1 VLPVSVTV
9 LVFLILGIFLI
20 LFGLG
25 FAFYGMSSEKA
36 YWFQRDPQG
45 NPAREAT
52 PFRKVYTHAFSIA
65 VSDER
70 APLRIAAIG
79 VVLTYLGIVS
89 LVVAGIS
96 AIV

>member
-1 VLPVSVTV
+1 VSITV

-20 LFGLG
+20 LFGLA

-52 PFRKVYTHAFSIA
+52 PFRKVYTHAFAIA

-79 VVLTYLGIVS
+79 VVLIYLGIAS
-89 LVVAGIS
+89 LIAS
-96 AIV
+96 AIFDLV

>member
-1 VLPVSVTV
+1 MSITIIVFVILG
-9 LVFLILGIFLI
+9 VFLA
-20 LFGLG
+20 LFGIA
-25 FAFYGMSSEKA
+25 FALYGMSSEKA

-52 PFRKVYTHAFSIA
+52 PFRKVYTHAFTIA

-79 VVLTYLGIVS
+79 VVLVYLGIAS
-89 LVVAGIS
+89 LVIAGIF
-96 AIV
+96 AVV

>member
-1 VLPVSVTV
+1 VSVTV

>member
-1 VLPVSVTV
+1 VSVTV
-9 LVFLILGIFLI
+9 IVFLLLGAFLIIFGLVFAL
-20 LFGLG
+20 
-25 FAFYGMSSEKA
+25 YGMSSEKA

-52 PFRKVYTHAFSIA
+52 PFRKVYTHAFAIA

-79 VVLTYLGIVS
+79 VVLIYLGIAS
-89 LVVAGIS
+89 LIAAGIF
-96 AIV
+96 AVV

>member
-1 VLPVSVTV
+1 MSSTELI
-9 LVFLILGIFLI
+9 FLFLGIFLA

-25 FAFYGMSSEKA
+25 FTLYGMSSEKA
-36 YWFQRDPQG
+36 YWFQRDPHG

-52 PFRKVYTHAFSIA
+52 PFRKVYTHAFAIA

-79 VVLTYLGIVS
+79 VVLIYLAVVS
-89 LVVAGIS
+89 LVVA
-96 AIV
+96 AILAMI

>member
-1 VLPVSVTV
+1 VSITV

-52 PFRKVYTHAFSIA
+52 PFRKVYTHAFTIA

-79 VVLTYLGIVS
+79 VVLIYLGIAS
-89 LVVAGIS
+89 LIAS
-96 AIV
+96 AIFALV

>member
-1 VLPVSVTV
+1 MTVTV
-9 LVFLILGIFLI
+9 LVFLLLGIFLI

-36 YWFQRDPQG
+36 YWFQRDPHG

-52 PFRKVYTHAFSIA
+52 PFRKVYTHAFAIA

-79 VVLTYLGIVS
+79 VVLVYLGIAS
-89 LVVAGIS
+89 LILAGVF

>member
-1 VLPVSVTV
+1 MSITV

-52 PFRKVYTHAFSIA
+52 PFRKVYTHAFAIA

-79 VVLTYLGIVS
+79 VVLIYLGIAS
-89 LVVAGIS
+89 LIAS
-96 AIV
+96 AIFALV

>member
-1 VLPVSVTV
+1 MSITV

-52 PFRKVYTHAFSIA
+52 PFRKVYTHAFAIA

-79 VVLTYLGIVS
+79 VVLIYLGVAS
-89 LVVAGIS
+89 LIAS
-96 AIV
+96 AIFALV

>member
-1 VLPVSVTV
+1 VSITV

-36 YWFQRDPQG
+36 YWFQRDPHG

-52 PFRKVYTHAFSIA
+52 PFRKVYTHAFAIA
-65 VSDER
+65 ASDER

-79 VVLTYLGIVS
+79 VVLIYLGIAS
-89 LVVAGIS
+89 LIAS
-96 AIV
+96 AIFALV

>member
-1 VLPVSVTV
+1 MSVTV
-9 LVFLILGIFLI
+9 LVFLILGIFLV
-20 LFGLG
+20 LFGVG
-25 FAFYGMSSEKA
+25 FALYGMSSEKA

-52 PFRKVYTHAFSIA
+52 PFRRVYTHAFAIA

-79 VVLTYLGIVS
+79 VVLIYLGIAS
-89 LVVAGIS
+89 LVLS
-96 AIV
+96 AVFAFV

>member
-1 VLPVSVTV
+1 VSITV

-52 PFRKVYTHAFSIA
+52 PFRKVYTHAFAIA

-79 VVLTYLGIVS
+79 VVLIYLGIAS
-89 LVVAGIS
+89 LIAS
-96 AIV
+96 AIFALV

>member
-1 VLPVSVTV
+1 MSITV

-36 YWFQRDPQG
+36 YWFQRDPHG

-52 PFRKVYTHAFSIA
+52 PFRKVYTHAFTIA

-79 VVLTYLGIVS
+79 VVLIYLGIAS
-89 LVVAGIS
+89 LIAS
-96 AIV
+96 AIFALV

>member
-1 VLPVSVTV
+1 MAITIIVFVILG
-9 LVFLILGIFLI
+9 VFLA
-20 LFGLG
+20 LFGIA
-25 FAFYGMSSEKA
+25 FALYGMSSEKA

-52 PFRKVYTHAFSIA
+52 PFRKVYTHAFTIA

-79 VVLTYLGIVS
+79 VVLVYLGIAS
-89 LVVAGIS
+89 LVIAGIF
-96 AIV
+96 AVV

>member
-1 VLPVSVTV
+1 MSTTV

-52 PFRKVYTHAFSIA
+52 PFRKVYTHAFAIA

-79 VVLTYLGIVS
+79 VVLIYLGIAS
-89 LVVAGIS
+89 LIAS
-96 AIV
+96 AIFALV

>member
-1 VLPVSVTV
+1 MSVTV

-20 LFGLG
+20 LFGVG
-25 FAFYGMSSEKA
+25 FALYGMSSEKA
-36 YWFQRDPQG
+36 YWFQRDPRG

-52 PFRKVYTHAFSIA
+52 PFRKVYTHAFAIA

-79 VVLTYLGIVS
+79 VVLVYLGTAS
-89 LVVAGIS
+89 LILAGVF
-96 AIV
+96 AVL

>member
-1 VLPVSVTV
+1 MTVTV
-9 LVFLILGIFLI
+9 LVFLLLGIFLI

-36 YWFQRDPQG
+36 YWFQRDPHG

-52 PFRKVYTHAFSIA
+52 PFRKVYTHAFAIA

-79 VVLTYLGIVS
+79 VVLIYFGIAS
-89 LVVAGIS
+89 LILAGVF

>member
-1 VLPVSVTV
+1 VSVTV
-9 LVFLILGIFLI
+9 IVFAILGIFLA
-20 LFGLG
+20 LFGIA
-25 FAFYGMSSEKA
+25 FALYGMSSEKA

-45 NPAREAT
+45 NPSREAT
-52 PFRKVYTHAFSIA
+52 PFRRVYTHAFAIA

-79 VVLTYLGIVS
+79 VVLVYFASAS
-89 LVVAGIS
+89 LVIAGIA

>member
-1 VLPVSVTV
+1 VPVTV
-9 LVFLILGIFLI
+9 ITFLLLGIFLI

-52 PFRKVYTHAFSIA
+52 PFRKVYTHAFTIA

-79 VVLTYLGIVS
+79 VVLIYLGIAS
-89 LVVAGIS
+89 LIAS
-96 AIV
+96 AIFALV